1 MKKTKLL
8 LMMLLFVATAFASQK
23 RKVLII
29 GLDGL
34 RSDAFQLANTPKLDS
49 LVATGTYTWDAW
61 HLGITVSG
69 PSWSTI
75 MTGVWH
81 PKHGVTNNS
90 YTGSKFNDYPYI
102 TKLAKTFKPN
112 LKCTQVIEWP
122 PLVDNIYNDEFDVEL
137 KTPDGD
143 GAATSSVAKQ
153 QLLTDADLDFMFVYF
168 DIIDI
173 TGHSSGFSPQNP
185 SYMQAIETTDGHV
198 GIVLDALRARPTY
211 ADEDWLVLVITDHG
225 GVGTGHGGNSF
236 VERHIWW
243 IASGT
248 AVQKQ
253 QIFAPDPG
261 SYMLAGG
268 VNDSLLKLSPV
279 QADIGVTALHHLLF
293 DIGINPEE
301 QAAWNLDGKSWLSA
315 FTSID
320 EKQQE
325 EGNAKVYPN
334 PTTGMLTV
342 WIENPYQNNINY
354 TVTDMLGRTVRS
366 IKDLSLAGNKFN
378 IDLAGEPCANYV
390 LNIEVGKQ
398 RITKNISLQY

>member
-1 MKKTKLL
+1 
-8 LMMLLFVATAFASQK
+8 
-23 RKVLII
+23 
-29 GLDGL
+29 
-34 RSDAFQLANTPKLDS
+34 
-49 LVATGTYTWDAW
+49 
-61 HLGITVSG
+61 
-69 PSWSTI
+69 
-75 MTGVWH
+75 
-81 PKHGVTNNS
+81 
-90 YTGSKFNDYPYI
+90 
-102 TKLAKTFKPN
+102 
-112 LKCTQVIEWP
+112 
-122 PLVDNIYNDEFDVEL
+122 
-137 KTPDGD
+137 
-143 GAATSSVAKQ
+143 
-153 QLLTDADLDFMFVYF
+153 
-168 DIIDI
+168 
-173 TGHSSGFSPQNP
+173 
-185 SYMQAIETTDGHV
+185 MQAIETTDGHV

-261 SYMLAGG
+261 SYMLPGG

-315 FTSID
+315 FTSLN

-354 TVTDMLGRTVRS
+354 TVTDMLGRIVRS

-378 IDLAGEPCANYV
+378 IDLAGEPCANYI